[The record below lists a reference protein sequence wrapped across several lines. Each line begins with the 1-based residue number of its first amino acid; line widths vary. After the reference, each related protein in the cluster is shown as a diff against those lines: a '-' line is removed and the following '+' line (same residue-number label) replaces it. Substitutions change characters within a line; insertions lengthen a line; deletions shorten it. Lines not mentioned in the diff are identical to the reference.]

1 MYASEVWVVDR
12 IIMNSLPRFW
22 KFEVK
27 KKLKKTLEKSV
38 YSCAKVT

>member
-12 IIMNSLPRFW
+12 IIMNSLQRFW

-27 KKLKKTLEKSV
+27 KKKNT
-38 YSCAKVT
+38 